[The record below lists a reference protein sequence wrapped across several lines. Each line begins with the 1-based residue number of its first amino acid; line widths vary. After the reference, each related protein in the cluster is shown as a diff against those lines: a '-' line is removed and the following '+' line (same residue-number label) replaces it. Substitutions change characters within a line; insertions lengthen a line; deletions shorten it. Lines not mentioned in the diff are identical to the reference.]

1 MKYQYGFGLLNAMM
15 VVFMLVVAATT
26 VYATWGPVYEVQ
38 CVEPSVKE
46 LEEAKRINQ
55 LVSSTFGGDYTPQAK
70 CSKVL
75 VR

>member
-1 MKYQYGFGLLNAMM
+1 MKYQYGYGLLSAMM
-15 VVFMLVVAATT
+15 VVFLVVVAATT
-26 VYATWGPVYEVQ
+26 VYATWGPVYEVL
-38 CVEPSVKE
+38 CMEPSDKE

-55 LVSSTFGGDYTPQAK
+55 LVSSTFGSDYTPQAK